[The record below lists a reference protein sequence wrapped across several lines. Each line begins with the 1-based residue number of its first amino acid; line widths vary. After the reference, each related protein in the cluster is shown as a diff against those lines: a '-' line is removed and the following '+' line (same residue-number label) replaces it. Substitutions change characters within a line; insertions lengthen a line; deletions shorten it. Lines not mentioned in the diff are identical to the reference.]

1 MVMHKLLYLK
11 QITNKDLLY
20 KSLEHVYGTL
30 LNVMWQPGYSFR
42 GEWIHVYVRL
52 SPFAVHLNI
61 VNRLY
66 LNTKLKVLKKEN
78 KLCVKKLLKGG
89 TRGETTGGSYSTHW
103 NFYFSLGKLHEGQ
116 KTRLNKPH
124 PHLTLWE
131 IRPGITHRNASH
143 QSCRT

>member
-30 LNVMWQPGYSFR
+30 LSVMWQPGYSFR

-66 LNTKLKVLKKEN
+66 LNTKLKVLTKEKK
-78 KLCVKKLLKGG
+78 LSVKKLLKEG
-89 TRGETTGGSYSTHW
+89 TWGETTRESYSTHKRS
-103 NFYFSLGKLHEGQ
+103 NFNSGKLREGQ
-116 KTRLNKPH
+116 KRRLNKPH
-124 PHLTLWE
+124 LSP
-131 IRPGITHRNASH
+131 
-143 QSCRT
+143 